1 MRCTDVV
8 INNRAGW
15 LNIVHGFLKKGYTP
29 TITNTTT
36 TTYPPTCYIWSTTR
50 LTSKERC
57 AHSAVVG
64 YYMHPS
70 IIPSVS
76 LSNMICLHS
85 FASVFDVD
93 THDLHNKLH
102 PPHNRVILK
111 KGRIEGETQAVPFLV
126 ELADELNTG
135 SKSSSSSSRPCRNSV
150 PIFLLGTCKLHAG
163 TSQESQGAMILV
175 GLACLRT
182 EYLLEPGEAVAN
194 TAKTRCTSKRW
205 MVAPNLLKLKFCN
218 NNLEPFEVKT
228 SAITTRVFMI
238 LVYLITRRAS
248 FEFMPSLKY
257 PSIFSQVYFVPAV
270 IQGVL
275 QLGHSL
281 SGPPHESS
289 SSPT

>member
-8 INNRAGW
+8 INNRARW

-93 THDLHNKLH
+93 THLHNKLH

-194 TAKTRCTSKRW
+194 TPKTRCTSKRW

-238 LVYLITRRAS
+238 LVCT
-248 FEFMPSLKY
+248 
-257 PSIFSQVYFVPAV
+257 
-270 IQGVL
+270 
-275 QLGHSL
+275 
-281 SGPPHESS
+281 
-289 SSPT
+289 

>member
-8 INNRAGW
+8 INNRARW

-135 SKSSSSSSRPCRNSV
+135 SKSSSSPFSALSEFGPDFS
-150 PIFLLGTCKLHAG
+150 LGN
-163 TSQESQGAMILV
+163 M
-175 GLACLRT
+175 
-182 EYLLEPGEAVAN
+182 
-194 TAKTRCTSKRW
+194 
-205 MVAPNLLKLKFCN
+205 
-218 NNLEPFEVKT
+218 
-228 SAITTRVFMI
+228 
-238 LVYLITRRAS
+238 
-248 FEFMPSLKY
+248 
-257 PSIFSQVYFVPAV
+257 
-270 IQGVL
+270 
-275 QLGHSL
+275 
-281 SGPPHESS
+281 
-289 SSPT
+289 